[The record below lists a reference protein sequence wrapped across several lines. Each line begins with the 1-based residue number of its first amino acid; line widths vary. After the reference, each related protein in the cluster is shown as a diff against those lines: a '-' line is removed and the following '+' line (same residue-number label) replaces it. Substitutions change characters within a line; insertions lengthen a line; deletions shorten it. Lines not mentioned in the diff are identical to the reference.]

1 VQDDSHILMF
11 STDDDNSGMSCH
23 PSSTE
28 GIPSLSWD
36 LTNVWTNLRT
46 VSKRADAR
54 GFNRTSTEAV
64 KQLIFQG
71 TAILSKD
78 KP

>member
-1 VQDDSHILMF
+1 MQDDSHILMF